1 MRPIKRKQISEKVAE
16 KLKLSAEIVDEV
28 MSCYFRA
35 VQKKLSALEHNRV
48 SVDGLGTFFIK
59 RRKLDQKL
67 TKYKDALLRY
77 ETKSNPDMSDYSSI
91 RDMKFEIEKFEK
103 AISKMDYE
111 ADRKV
116 SKQQDIQDYKTKN
129 DESN

>member
-91 RDMKFEIEKFEK
+91 RDIKFEIEKFEK
-103 AISKMDYE
+103 AISKMDCE